1 MTNLAQNHVKVT
13 TSEHTV
19 LAPVNETTKTTL
31 NKTCNKSLHKQPVG
45 LVSL

>member
-19 LAPVNETTKTTL
+19 LAPVNEATKTQL
-31 NKTCNKSLHKQPVG
+31 
-45 LVSL
+45 